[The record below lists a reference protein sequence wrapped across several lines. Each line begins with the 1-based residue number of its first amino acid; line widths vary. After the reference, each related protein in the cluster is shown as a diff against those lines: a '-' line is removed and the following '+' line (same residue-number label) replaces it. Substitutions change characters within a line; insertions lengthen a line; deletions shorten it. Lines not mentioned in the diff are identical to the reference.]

1 MNFNWSDYL
10 KLAKE
15 LIQTSSQSHFKESA
29 LRSSISRSYYAAF
42 CSTRNYLLCQ
52 KCSLPSD
59 NTIHREIRITLEQSG
74 NTESLRIAQNLRR
87 LHNMR
92 KKADYDD
99 NITSNIN
106 SMAIDALIKA
116 EDIID
121 TLKDP

>member
-1 MNFNWSDYL
+1 MNWSDYL

-15 LIQTSSQSHFKESA
+15 LIQTSSQSHCKEAA

-42 CSTRNYLLCQ
+42 CTTRNYLLGK

-74 NTESLRIAQNLRR
+74 NTENLRIAQNLKR

-99 NITSNIN
+99 NINSNIN

-121 TLKDP
+121 ALKNP